1 MIKRSSIFRSLKNQM
16 DIKLRLLNKLEGTVH
31 KATVAQKDW
40 REQAKR
46 NQGELE
52 AARVSITYRFLLY
65 FNHTINIFFY
75 TIIEYE

>member
-1 MIKRSSIFRSLKNQM
+1 M

-31 KATVAQKDW
+31 KATVTQKDW

-52 AARVSITYRFLLY
+52 AARVYMYLLLHALFLHY
-65 FNHTINIFFY
+65 I
-75 TIIEYE
+75 

>member
-1 MIKRSSIFRSLKNQM
+1 M

-52 AARVSITYRFLLY
+52 AARVSIFIITYLALY
-65 FNHTINIFFY
+65 YILIIIKKVNTYIFF
-75 TIIEYE
+75 

>member
-1 MIKRSSIFRSLKNQM
+1 M

-31 KATVAQKDW
+31 KATVSQKDW

-52 AARVSITYRFLLY
+52 AARVYKLIITYF
-65 FNHTINIFFY
+65 
-75 TIIEYE
+75 IIV

>member
-1 MIKRSSIFRSLKNQM
+1 M

-52 AARVSITYRFLLY
+52 AAKVSITYLCFELYLNYNEIIFILL
-65 FNHTINIFFY
+65 
-75 TIIEYE
+75 

>member
-1 MIKRSSIFRSLKNQM
+1 M

-52 AARVSITYRFLLY
+52 AARVSIFNYSISLFCIISYIIKKYIFLIFYR
-65 FNHTINIFFY
+65 I
-75 TIIEYE
+75 